1 MRDFVIKRRISC
13 SDEKLFR
20 IAPHLMAFMLELV
33 PSAFKFVIKFI
44 SVAFVFCLQL
54 VLLEHLLQLVSFELF
69 LMIALPTMGRNC
81 TKS

>member
-33 PSAFKFVIKFI
+33 PSAFKFIHNLV
-44 SVAFVFCLQL
+44 SSAFVLSL
-54 VLLEHLLQLVSFELF
+54 PLNGVLLVDSKDLFE
-69 LMIALPTMGRNC
+69 P
-81 TKS
+81 S